1 MKILFVGLGNLGSQV
16 FDLFALR
23 ASRDDQLLVGGR
35 NLEYLRERTRWTA
48 AAAFQLGTPIN
59 VDVTSLDVWNLDQTA
74 QTIATFQPDV
84 VFSSVTTLPSA
95 AIEHLPVPF
104 FHKLA
109 QARGGPWLPTTLVLV
124 HKLMQ
129 AIQQT
134 GLAPIV
140 LNGGTPDNSHEVLGK
155 VGLAPTS
162 GIGNLALTVPAI
174 RQAIAK
180 QLAVPAEQVE
190 VLFFAHS
197 AVVQSLRRGTT
208 GGGPFS
214 LTVSLNQED
223 VTQRLDLPALFS
235 QLPLTLQHEYTQ
247 LLTAASTVAVLEAL
261 LAGRP
266 TVVHAP
272 GPNGLPGG
280 YPLRRGKQGL
290 EVILPG
296 ELTLDEAICINQ
308 GGQRLDGIE
317 RIDDEGTVYFTEQN
331 MAILQATLGYTC
343 RRMPLS
349 EVEEWAKEL
358 RAKYLAF
365 AQRYR

>member
-23 ASRDDQLLVGGR
+23 ASREDQVLVGGR
-35 NLEYLRERTRWTA
+35 NLEYLQERTRWTA
-48 AAAFQLGTPIN
+48 AAAFQLGTPIT
-59 VDVTSLDVWNLDQTA
+59 VGVTALDVWNIDQTA
-74 QTIATFQPDV
+74 ETIATFQPDV

-95 AIEHLPVPF
+95 IIEALPSPF

-124 HKLMQ
+124 YRLMQ
-129 AIQQT
+129 AIKQT
-134 GLAPIV
+134 GVAPIV

-174 RQAIAK
+174 KQAVAS
-180 QLAVPAEQVE
+180 QLAAPVDQVE

-197 AVVQSLRRGTT
+197 AVVQSLRKGTT
-208 GGGPFS
+208 GGGPCS
-214 LTVSLNQED
+214 LTVSVQKEE
-223 VTQRLDLPALFS
+223 VTERIDLPALFR
-235 QLPLTLQHEYTQ
+235 QLPQTLQHEYTQ

-261 LAGRP
+261 LTGLP
-266 TVVHAP
+266 PVVHAP

-290 EVILPG
+290 EVILPAG
-296 ELTLDEAICINQ
+296 LTLEEAVGINQ

-317 RIDDEGTVYFTEQN
+317 RIDDDGTVSFAEQN
-331 MAILQATLGYTC
+331 MAILQETLGYTC

-349 EVEEWAKEL
+349 EVEEWANEL

-365 AQRYR
+365 AQQYR